1 MRLRAYAAYI
11 KITLKLT
18 LRDRVVLFFNFLMP
32 LLFFIAFGEGM
43 GAETSPG
50 AMSQVLSL
58 VLMFGVLGTGFF
70 GGGIRATMD
79 REAGILRRF
88 KVAPIT
94 PAPLLAASM
103 ITGWAVFL
111 PSVVFFVLL
120 ARWRYGWD
128 QPLNF
133 VSLLIVVSAGVLA
146 FRSMGLI
153 IASVTNS
160 MQESQIIA
168 QLLYMPMLLLSG
180 AAVPLHILPDWLQRV
195 AQFLPATHFYL
206 GTQGILVRHETA
218 WDNRMALGAML
229 LAMAAGFW
237 VSMKLFRWEKDEKVK
252 PAAKLWLAGVMVPF
266 LLIGAWQMIDRRNE
280 AKVKMIERQSRRSQ
294 SWLIRDVRIFT
305 GDGTVIERGGVLVRN
320 SRIEQIY
327 AGASPDPKDV
337 RAEAVEAGGRT
348 LLPALIDSGVALS
361 QPGGRISQ
369 EAIEEALK
377 AYAYC
382 GVGALAVP
390 RDPQGIAELARRK
403 VDSGE
408 WLGPQ
413 ILPAPPA
420 PVLSLTAAQTASG
433 DLSLLRDDLSQQFF
447 PAPYLQSLASLAS
460 ARKPAPEALQQAI
473 GALRL
478 AREQGALPSPS
489 GGAAGWLQ
497 LHGPGLVHELGLW
510 VEAGIA
516 PGDALIAATA
526 SAADRAGAGDRLGRI
541 RPGLDAT
548 LLIVDGNPLEDIR
561 ALGRIHSVFVRGERI
576 SRGELASQNKKA
588 EK

>member
-111 PSVVFFVLL
+111 PSVVFFVFL

-218 WDNRMALGAML
+218 WDNRTALGAML

-266 LLIGAWQMIDRRNE
+266 LLIGAWQMVDRRNE

-305 GDGTVIERGGVLVRN
+305 GDGTVIERGGVLIRN

-327 AGASPDPKDV
+327 AGAAPDPKDV

-369 EAIEEALK
+369 EAVEEALK

-408 WLGPQ
+408 WLGPE

-420 PVLSLTAAQTASG
+420 PVLSLTAAQTAAG

-447 PAPYLQSLASLAS
+447 PAPYLQSIASLAS

-489 GGAAGWLQ
+489 GGAGGWLQ

-516 PGDALIAATA
+516 PGDALMAATA
-526 SAADRAGAGDRLGRI
+526 AAADRAGAGGRLGRI

-576 SRGELASQNKKA
+576 ARGELASQNKKA

>member
-1 MRLRAYAAYI
+1 
-11 KITLKLT
+11 
-18 LRDRVVLFFNFLMP
+18 
-32 LLFFIAFGEGM
+32 
-43 GAETSPG
+43 
-50 AMSQVLSL
+50 
-58 VLMFGVLGTGFF
+58 
-70 GGGIRATMD
+70 
-79 REAGILRRF
+79 
-88 KVAPIT
+88 
-94 PAPLLAASM
+94 
-103 ITGWAVFL
+103 
-111 PSVVFFVLL
+111 
-120 ARWRYGWD
+120 
-128 QPLNF
+128 
-133 VSLLIVVSAGVLA
+133 
-146 FRSMGLI
+146 
-153 IASVTNS
+153 
-160 MQESQIIA
+160 
-168 QLLYMPMLLLSG
+168 
-180 AAVPLHILPDWLQRV
+180 
-195 AQFLPATHFYL
+195 
-206 GTQGILVRHETA
+206 
-218 WDNRMALGAML
+218 
-229 LAMAAGFW
+229 
-237 VSMKLFRWEKDEKVK
+237 
-252 PAAKLWLAGVMVPF
+252 MVPF

-305 GDGTVIERGGVLVRN
+305 GDGTLIERGGVLIRN

-327 AGASPDPKDV
+327 AGAAPDPKDV

-348 LLPALIDSGVALS
+348 LLPALIDSGIALS

-390 RDPQGIAELARRK
+390 RDPQGIADLARRK

-408 WLGPQ
+408 WLGPE

-420 PVLSLTAAQTASG
+420 PVLSLTAAQAAAG

-447 PAPYLQSLASLAS
+447 PAPSLQSLASLAS
-460 ARKPAPEALQQAI
+460 ARKPAPEALQQAM
-473 GALRL
+473 GALRI
-478 AREQGALPSPS
+478 ASEQGALPSPS
-489 GGAAGWLQ
+489 GGAGGWLQ

-526 SAADRAGAGDRLGRI
+526 SAADRAGAGGRLGRV

-561 ALGRIHSVFVRGERI
+561 SLGRIHSVFVRGERLA
-576 SRGELASQNKKA
+576 RGELASQNKKT